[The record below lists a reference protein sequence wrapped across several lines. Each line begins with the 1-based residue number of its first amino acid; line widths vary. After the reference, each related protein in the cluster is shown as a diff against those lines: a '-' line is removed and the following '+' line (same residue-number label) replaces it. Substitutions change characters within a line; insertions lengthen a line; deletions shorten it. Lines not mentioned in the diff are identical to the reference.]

1 MKRLLFLLLL
11 TTTAVV
17 FAAELPLKG
26 VYSWGDAKNEAPGIK
41 LKSFTLEKPRK
52 LAIYAVRVDLSNPQV
67 YLVVNS
73 KAERWGQFM
82 PYPKNRKI
90 ETERMRVWDF
100 VAAKR
105 KEGHNVRLAVN
116 ASPWGPW
123 GDPKVNHLFA
133 SGVGLLVSNGEV
145 LATPH
150 GRKAKGVPALI
161 VRDNGSVDLIKF
173 KQGDNPKGIK
183 TAVSGFSFI
192 LTDGKLKKP
201 DKPLHPRTF
210 YGLSKDKKTLY
221 IGVVDGRQPELSL
234 GMTCHEGAQLMKYLG
249 AYNAVNMDGGGSTT
263 LVTCK
268 SGKNRLINAPSD
280 AKNAK
285 KDKYKSTRHVATAL
299 GVCVGK
305 FKPPKNKNKN
315 KKKKK

>member
-1 MKRLLFLLLL
+1 MKRFAAFLL
-11 TTTAVV
+11 AVAGLCSW
-17 FAAELPLKG
+17 AAELPLKG
-26 VYSWGDAKNEAPGIK
+26 VYNWRDAKSEAPGIK
-41 LKSFTLEKPRK
+41 LKSIKLEKPRK
-52 LAIYAVRVDLSNPQV
+52 LSIHAVKVDLSNPKV

-73 KAERWGQFM
+73 KADEWGQFM
-82 PYPKNRKI
+82 PYPKDRKI
-90 ETERMRVWDF
+90 ETKRMRVWDF

-105 KEGHNVRLAVN
+105 KEGHNIRLAVN

-150 GRKAKGVPALI
+150 GRKAKGVPSLI
-161 VRDNGSVDLIKF
+161 VRDNGSVDLITF
-173 KQGDNPKGIK
+173 KKGDDPKGIK

-192 LTDGKLKKP
+192 LTDGKLMKP

-249 AYNAVNMDGGGSTT
+249 SYNAVNMDGGGSTT

-305 FKPPKNKNKN
+305 YKPPKNKN